1 MPWYGW
7 VLLAC
12 LVIGPFDALY
22 LYIRAGRRR
31 EALKRGSK
39 DDPEAGPS
47 LEEAL
52 EGYYFYATGVS
63 THAFFSGDERV
74 CALSRAA
81 LPGQPA
87 SISAEGVDWILFRER
102 ESNGVFAVLDR
113 ATGAQVAEVE
123 PWPDGAGFSLRASE
137 GSLEERIGTD
147 AITCTLDGR
156 TVVRIEQAFDAQR
169 VREMYGDFFP
179 RRCVARCAAEL
190 PPTLRTLALCAP
202 FAGIADLGIWE

>member
-39 DDPEAGPS
+39 GAPEPS

-52 EGYYFYATGVS
+52 EGYHFYATGVS

-74 CALSRAA
+74 CAVSRAA

-102 ESNGVFAVLDR
+102 EANGVFAVLDR

-123 PWPDGAGFSLRASE
+123 P
-137 GSLEERIGTD
+137 
-147 AITCTLDGR
+147 
-156 TVVRIEQAFDAQR
+156 
-169 VREMYGDFFP
+169 
-179 RRCVARCAAEL
+179 
-190 PPTLRTLALCAP
+190 
-202 FAGIADLGIWE
+202 